1 MNNKPPGEERVWA
14 VIAHLS
20 AIPMGMGILLPVI
33 GWSESRRKSNYTS
46 FQCIQALGYQSLGY
60 TIWILGTLVILVIT
74 GIGAVAGFAN
84 VENVEQEMVA
94 ILVAH
99 TVLIFGLVGVYFAL
113 PVIGAVA
120 CALGKDFRYPIL
132 GTRLANYLG
141 YEQAAMDEE
150 NAWLIEEHEDRWV
163 ASMGHFAVIIMLW
176 GMLVPATAW
185 FTRGKHS
192 DFLKF
197 QSGQALV
204 FQAGTLLLYII
215 AGVLYLG
222 GAIFFLITVGGMDAA
237 NLDSTFGVIGLIVF
251 FGSLLCTFLIVL
263 IVPLLHIMGQWAGYR
278 ILRGDDYRYPILGR
292 WMKRWMTKNETSRM
306 EV

>member
-1 MNNKPPGEERVWA
+1 M
-14 VIAHLS
+14 
-20 AIPMGMGILLPVI
+20 
-33 GWSESRRKSNYTS
+33 
-46 FQCIQALGYQSLGY
+46 QALGYQSLGY

-99 TVLIFGLVGVYFAL
+99 TVLIFGLVGFYFAL